1 MRRVLMWPFC
11 MRALRGLGVL
21 GLGAALAACSTLP
34 SPVLPPTPLTSIKT
48 PVSVQNVWS
57 LQSGNGVGGNYLRLA
72 PIIVAGRGYVSDVRG
87 QLEAFDVKTGKR
99 LWQVQLHVPVTG
111 GVGYAEGR
119 LLLGTRRGTVLALS
133 PTNGKVLWRAQ
144 VSSEVLAPP
153 VGADGTVVVRT
164 IDGKLF
170 ALNANNGKQRWSY
183 DRGVPVLSLRGTS
196 APVIHDGIVISGFDD
211 GRLSALTL
219 NDGTV
224 LWVTAVAIPSG
235 RTELNRMV
243 DIDGTPVVKG
253 DTVYVTSYHGRVA
266 ALQLASG
273 RMLWARNL
281 SSYLGLAVGDK
292 KVYISDA
299 SGHVWALDRF
309 TGATL
314 WKQDKLTRRYLTAP
328 TLYQGDVVVGDYAG
342 YLHFLSRVD
351 GRRVSRVRIN
361 GTADV
366 FNELGPVVEED
377 AFKRPHNVLTR
388 PVVAGHMLIA
398 LDSDGRLDAYR
409 LGAR

>member
-1 MRRVLMWPFC
+1 MRRVLMWSLC
-11 MRALRGLGVL
+11 RRALRGMGVL
-21 GLGAALAACSTLP
+21 GVSVVLAACSTP
-34 SPVLPPTPLTSIKT
+34 SSPVLPPTPLTAIKT
-48 PVSVQNVWS
+48 PVSVHNVWS

-87 QLEAFDVKTGKR
+87 QLESFDVKTGKR

-133 PTNGKVLWRAQ
+133 PANGKVLWRAQ

-170 ALNANNGKQRWSY
+170 ALNASNGKQRWSY

-235 RTELNRMV
+235 RTELSRMV

-351 GRRVSRVRIN
+351 GRRVGRVRLN

-366 FNELGPVVEED
+366 FNELGPVVEAD
-377 AFKRPHNVLTR
+377 AFKQSHNVLIR
-388 PVVAGHMLIA
+388 PVVADHLLIA
-398 LDSDGRLDAYR
+398 LDSAGRLDAYR